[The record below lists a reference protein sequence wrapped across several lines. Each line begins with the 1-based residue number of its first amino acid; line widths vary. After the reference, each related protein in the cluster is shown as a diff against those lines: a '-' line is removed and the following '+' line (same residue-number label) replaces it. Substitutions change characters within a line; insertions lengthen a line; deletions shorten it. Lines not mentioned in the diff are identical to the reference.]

1 MNYPNNQNG
10 KNIPNNQNNQN
21 GQNSGY
27 PPRRP
32 DYPNGQNGGYPPNYR
47 PYYPPRKS
55 GGNTGLIV
63 AISIISVILVVAV
76 TFSVLVLTDVI
87 SIGKHDET
95 QSQQTEVQQEQP
107 SQSTEAPPQNTQ
119 PAQTAP
125 QQPQPIPVGAS
136 MYIGNCNVSVT
147 LRTAPDENSS
157 EICQVPLA
165 EEIYVVEY
173 TDSAFARVRYNGRE
187 GYIKRSYIVSS
198 RPQVYSYDSAAV
210 AAFVENAVYA
220 FVNGVNTASDAYV
233 PQYYSGSE
241 AAQESKS
248 VLEIASRVQ
257 SEEVLTISCHSVSRV
272 SATQVSVIRDSTI
285 RVVYNDG
292 SVKDITERYKYFVDI
307 SGSSYKIV
315 DLKKA

>member
-1 MNYPNNQNG
+1 MNYPNE
-10 KNIPNNQNNQN
+10 QN
-21 GQNSGY
+21 GQNGQNGPNSGY
-27 PPRRP
+27 PPTQRP
-32 DYPNGQNGGYPPNYR
+32 GYPGGKNGGYPPNYPR
-47 PYYPPRKS
+47 NYPQRKS

-63 AISIISVILVVAV
+63 AISIISAILVIAV
-76 TFSVLVLTDVI
+76 VFTVLIMTDVI
-87 SIGKHDET
+87 SIGKHEAP
-95 QSQQTEVQQEQP
+95 QAQQTEVQQEQQAQQ
-107 SQSTEAPPQNTQ
+107 SQSNEVRPQNTQ
-119 PAQTAP
+119 PTQSAP

-157 EICQVPLA
+157 EICQVPLG
-165 EEIYVVEY
+165 EEVYVVEY
-173 TDSAFARVRYNGRE
+173 TDSTFARVRYTGRE
-187 GYIKRSYIVSS
+187 GYIKRSYIVST

-210 AAFVENAVYA
+210 AAFVENSVYA

-241 AAQESKS
+241 ATQESKS
-248 VLEIASRVQ
+248 VLEIASKVQ
-257 SEEVLTISCHSVSRV
+257 SEEVLSLSCHSVTRV

-292 SVKDITERYKYFVDI
+292 SVKDVTERYKYFVDI

>member
-1 MNYPNNQNG
+1 MNYQNEQNG
-10 KNIPNNQNNQN
+10 QN

-27 PPRRP
+27 PPTQRP
-32 DYPNGQNGGYPPNYR
+32 GYPGGRNGGYPPNY
-47 PYYPPRKS
+47 PPNYPPRKS

-63 AISIISVILVVAV
+63 AISIISAILVIAV
-76 TFSVLVLTDVI
+76 VFTVLIMTDVI
-87 SIGKHDET
+87 SIGKHEAP
-95 QSQQTEVQQEQP
+95 QAQQAEVQQEQQAQQ
-107 SQSTEAPPQNTQ
+107 SQSNEVRPQNTQ
-119 PAQTAP
+119 PAQAA
-125 QQPQPIPVGAS
+125 PQPIPVGAS

-157 EICQVPLA
+157 EICQVPLG

-173 TDSAFARVRYNGRE
+173 TDSAFARVRYTGRE
-187 GYIKRSYIVSS
+187 GYIKRSYIVST

-241 AAQESKS
+241 ATQESKS
-248 VLEIASRVQ
+248 VLEIASKVQ
-257 SEEVLTISCHSVSRV
+257 SEEVLSLSCHSVTRV

-292 SVKDITERYKYFVDI
+292 SVKDVTERYKYFVDI